1 MILPFVFR
9 ALGLTSDM
17 SHQHLD
23 DINYSDK
30 YQDAHFEY
38 RHVSLP
44 KCLTKCV
51 PRTHLMSETEWRNL
65 GVQQSVGWVH
75 FMLHTPEPHILMF
88 RRPLHKEVDDDEDEE
103 EGETHAT

>member
-1 MILPFVFR
+1 
-9 ALGLTSDM
+9 
-17 SHQHLD
+17 
-23 DINYSDK
+23 
-30 YQDAHFEY
+30 
-38 RHVSLP
+38 
-44 KCLTKCV
+44 
-51 PRTHLMSETEWRNL
+51 MSETEWRNL